1 MKRIFAFFLFVLC
14 VATLSVSSLAA
25 DKSSLGTLLNEVYDP
40 TQYTTETYQ
49 RYQKAVDRGIA
60 VYEND
65 DATQEQ
71 IDEVTTE
78 LKNAKNE
85 LIPLL
90 NRDLLLEYVDDIEDF
105 LYGTTYNI
113 SEETATILTD
123 ARKEFLSLYDNIN
136 LTKEQL
142 NNAEK
147 KHKDVI
153 EIAQKS
159 KEVQKFSSKEAGN
172 DVVIPEKVISSSQG
186 LGKVT
191 AIRLTLL
198 GIGIAGILLG
208 VTAAILYL
216 KPPKFLQ

>member
-1 MKRIFAFFLFVLC
+1 MKRILAFFLFILC
-14 VATLSVSSLAA
+14 ISTLSVSSFAA
-25 DKSSLGTLLNEVYDP
+25 DKSTLATLLKEVYDP
-40 TQYTTETYQ
+40 TLYTVETYQ
-49 RYQKAVDRGIA
+49 PYQDAVGRGIA

-65 DATQEQ
+65 GATQEQ
-71 IDEVTTE
+71 IDEVTAE
-78 LKNAKNE
+78 LKTARDG

-90 NRDLLLEYVDDIEDF
+90 NRDLLLEYVDEIENF
-105 LYGTTYNI
+105 LYGTTYNL
-113 SEETATILTD
+113 STETTIILTD
-123 ARKEFLSLYDNIN
+123 ARKEFLSLYDDIN

-147 KHKDVI
+147 KYQSVI
-153 EIAQKS
+153 EIARNS
-159 KEVQKFSSKEAGN
+159 KEIQKFSPEEADKN
-172 DVVIPEKVISSSQG
+172 IVIPQKVISTSQD